1 MHECRLGTH
10 VTIALLCIVQPTH
23 VPVGKMDIVW
33 RTKFG
38 DKGRI
43 QTGQLKTVVRE
54 FVGNET

>member
-1 MHECRLGTH
+1 M
-10 VTIALLCIVQPTH
+10 IALLCIVQPTH

-54 FVGNET
+54 FVGNETYLR